1 MEVTQWWPHG
11 EYYVIGGR
19 AAIVADSTGFT
30 ALAVKAQPN
39 AEPGFCCWSINSTF
53 IICRL
58 PHRVLRRIGEIERK
72 RISRRPKTSGTKKA
86 RRRI

>member
-11 EYYVIGGR
+11 EYYVVGGR

-39 AEPGFCCWSINSTF
+39 AEPGFCC
-53 IICRL
+53 
-58 PHRVLRRIGEIERK
+58 
-72 RISRRPKTSGTKKA
+72 
-86 RRRI
+86 